1 MIPQEHISL
10 FEDYISNVIGDK
22 ERLEFEARLSYDSE
36 FKSFYDEYLAVA
48 RGVKEHFQKEYLR
61 QRLKEADD
69 SLDAKVKTGK
79 TYRKR
84 IITACISLAAGF
96 TLAFGI
102 YYNNAN
108 HVKMVSELW
117 PYEEGLPVRMGQ
129 STPYHSGMNA
139 FKLEKWDEAI
149 TLLNKLDSDTAKYFT
164 ALSLYQLEHYE
175 DAAQLLSKVSKPSIF
190 YEDAEIRLALLDF
203 LDDNK
208 MDAKKILNKIR
219 RDKNHKHHD
228 LALRILKKI

>member
-1 MIPQEHISL
+1 
-10 FEDYISNVIGDK
+10 
-22 ERLEFEARLSYDSE
+22 
-36 FKSFYDEYLAVA
+36 
-48 RGVKEHFQKEYLR
+48 
-61 QRLKEADD
+61 
-69 SLDAKVKTGK
+69 
-79 TYRKR
+79 
-84 IITACISLAAGF
+84 
-96 TLAFGI
+96 
-102 YYNNAN
+102 
-108 HVKMVSELW
+108 
-117 PYEEGLPVRMGQ
+117 
-129 STPYHSGMNA
+129 MNA